1 MFTKKPDSD
10 AEMTDKTEDAGK
22 TETKPVEPRQPI
34 SPRTPP
40 SHDPSNAGPSLIG
53 EDLTITGNIASKG
66 EVHVEGEIQ
75 GDINCV
81 SLIVGEK
88 AQINGAINAD
98 DVIVRGRVEGT
109 INGARLS
116 LQSTSHVEG
125 DIVHKSLVIEQG
137 AYFEGK
143 SRRED
148 DASRTSSSESSSSS
162 KSGSGSSS
170 KSSSPSRAAE

>member
-10 AEMTDKTEDAGK
+10 AEMSDKTEEPDK
-22 TETKPVEPRQPI
+22 TESKPLESRPPLQA
-34 SPRTPP
+34 RT
-40 SHDPSNAGPSLIG
+40 SHSRELSGTGPSLIG
-53 EDLTITGNIASKG
+53 EDLTITGNIVSKG
-66 EVHVEGEIQ
+66 EVHVDGEVQ

-88 AQINGAINAD
+88 AQINGGIVAE

-109 INGARLS
+109 VRGTRLS
-116 LQSTSHVEG
+116 LQATSHVEG

-148 DASRTSSSESSSSS
+148 DSGRSGSSDKASPLGSSSAKSSSSS
-162 KSGSGSSS
+162 
-170 KSSSPSRAAE
+170 RAAE

>member
-10 AEMTDKTEDAGK
+10 AEMTDITEDADK
-22 TETKPVEPRQPI
+22 TEAKPVETRSQLT
-34 SPRTPP
+34 PRTPP
-40 SHDPSNAGPSLIG
+40 SHDPVSTGPSLIG
-53 EDLTITGNIASKG
+53 EDLTVMGNIVSKG

-88 AQINGAINAD
+88 AQVNGGINAD

-143 SRRED
+143 SRREG
-148 DASRTSSSESSSSS
+148 AAGQSSASESRSGG

-170 KSSSPSRAAE
+170 KSSSSSRAAE